1 VLVGDYVRWLSD
13 DGSLQDVATLP
24 RGSCSVDAAYLED
37 EGVVLV
43 AIAEDEATNG
53 HEPNGHFGGYG
64 GGSYG
69 GGNGGL
75 CGLAAPLLSSSAE
88 SGIRVYSALAHR
100 QMGRS
105 LFQFGSA
112 GNKAGNKDGN
122 KARGGW
128 VRLGSVGPGAC
139 RVSLSPD
146 GQRAGWCEADTSCC
160 LHTSCCL
167 ALRQA
172 HSHSH
177 HVPPSRSPSAL
188 PPMALH
194 PARSPNGAN
203 EGRGGAKGGC
213 VGGASAK
220 GGVANAPTHSACLE
234 MSSVWSERS
243 EQGEVRLLRGDFSV
257 AELSTNGAPLTPRAI
272 THGAMHCRTISI
284 APDGTGVVYLA
295 THRLS
300 GGSGGSYG
308 GGGGGGLAAG
318 AAVPPA
324 AGDPNALNL
333 WWQVWDGG
341 LPPVLLCDAAQ
352 AGRILSFGWAPR
364 VEDEE
369 HAFENEQGEEENEIL
384 PGLRLWVTAL
394 RHGCQPHSSLIDL
407 QGAILGAFE
416 LPIARNA
423 VGASD
428 DPLTPL

>member
-1 VLVGDYVRWLSD
+1 MLVADCVRWLAD
-13 DGSLQDVATLP
+13 DGSLQDVTTLP

-43 AIAEDEATNG
+43 AIAEDEATGARCGG
-53 HEPNGHFGGYG
+53 HATNGHFGGDG

-69 GGNGGL
+69 GGDGGS
-75 CGLAAPLLSSSAE
+75 CGHAAPLLSSCAE
-88 SGIRVYSALAHR
+88 NGIRVYSALAHR

-105 LFQFGSA
+105 LFQFSSA
-112 GNKAGNKDGN
+112 GSKAG

-128 VRLGSVGPGAC
+128 VRLGAVGPGAC
-139 RVSLSPD
+139 RVSLSPN

-160 LHTSCCL
+160 L
-167 ALRQA
+167 ALRSA
-172 HSHSH
+172 HSLHM
-177 HVPPSRSPSAL
+177 PPSRFPL
-188 PPMALH
+188 ALH
-194 PARSPNGAN
+194 PALSLTGVHER
-203 EGRGGAKGGC
+203 RGGTKGGG
-213 VGGASAK
+213 VDGAGAK
-220 GGVANAPTHSACLE
+220 GGVANALTHSAWLE
-234 MSSVWSERS
+234 MSAVWSERS
-243 EQGEVRLLRGDFSV
+243 EQGEVRLLRGDYSV
-257 AELSTNGAPLTPRAI
+257 AELNSNGVPLTPRAI
-272 THGAMHCRTISI
+272 TQGAMHCRAISI

-341 LPPVLLCDAAQ
+341 LPPVLLCEAAQ

-369 HAFENEQGEEENEIL
+369 HAFENEQGEEEKEIL
-384 PGLRLWVTAL
+384 PGLRLWVTAI
-394 RHGCQPHSSLIDL
+394 RHGCQPYSSLIDL

-428 DPLTPL
+428 DPLTTL